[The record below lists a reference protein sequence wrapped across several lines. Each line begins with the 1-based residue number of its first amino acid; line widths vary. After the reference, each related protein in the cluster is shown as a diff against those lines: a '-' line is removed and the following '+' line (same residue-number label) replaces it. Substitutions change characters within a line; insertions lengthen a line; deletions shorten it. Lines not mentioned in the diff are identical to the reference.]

1 MIQRFTTRTGSL
13 DRSIW
18 LFALLLLLMLLPAA
32 FVLWFMNEAIAS
44 QSETARR
51 SVREAYRGQLR
62 LVRSRVDAHWQTHAA
77 RLNAAGDPD
86 RRFAQLVLEQMVD
99 GVVLLNADGSVAF
112 PDPATRTTAAGGK
125 IAAEIERLSGLAANS
140 RARSEATERVAARL
154 NDYATALPASERLA
168 LMERLRSQEPNVA
181 MPTEA
186 ALRLSLALAGPRRP
200 TPPVGHFLPTPIRD
214 VWAFTSADGRAV
226 ALYWTGRLESMMHD
240 LLHQVTPAG
249 IRFIAFP
256 PDVEGDPEAI
266 AAGPSLPGWQLT
278 FQPLDRATF
287 DDAVRRRAMVYVA
300 AGAAGIA
307 VIALLGAIVA
317 RAFRRH
323 LYLARLKTDL
333 VAAVSHELRTPL
345 ASMRVLVEGLLADDE
360 LDPTKTREYLG
371 LLATENSR
379 LTRVVENFLTFSR
392 LERGRQHFTFTAAHP
407 STLVSSALDAVRE
420 RMPVDC
426 DLRVDIAPDL
436 PPVIADTEAL
446 VTALVNLLDNALKYT
461 PADKRILIRVHAD
474 AGGSLSSGTP
484 PRRSSG
490 SSGTPPRRSSGSS
503 ASPGSPAS
511 PGRRCSV
518 VFAVGDNGIGI
529 AAREQRR
536 IFRRFYRVDQRLTRE
551 TGGVGL
557 GLSIVELIVR
567 AHGGSVGVSSEAGRG
582 STFTLR
588 LPAAS
593 EGAAA

>member
-1 MIQRFTTRTGSL
+1 MIKRFSTRPGSL

-18 LFALLLLLMLLPAA
+18 LFALLLLLMLLPAG
-32 FVLWFMNEAIAS
+32 FVLWFMNEAVVS
-44 QSETARR
+44 QSEAARR
-51 SVREAYRGQLR
+51 SVLEAYRGQLR
-62 LVRSRVDAHWQTHAA
+62 LVRSRVDAHWQAHAA
-77 RLNAAGDPD
+77 RLNGTADPG
-86 RRFAQLVLEQMVD
+86 RRFARLVLDQTVD

-112 PDPATRTTAAGGK
+112 PDQATRSSSAAAQLGGD
-125 IAAEIERLSGLAANS
+125 IDRLARLAPGS
-140 RARSEATERVAARL
+140 TARSAAIDRVAATL
-154 NDYATALPASERLA
+154 NDYAAVLAASERLS
-168 LMERLRSQEPNVA
+168 LMERLRAHAPNVA
-181 MPTEA
+181 LPTEA
-186 ALRLSLALAGPRRP
+186 ALRLSFALAGPRRP
-200 TPPVGHFLPTPIRD
+200 TPPPGHFLPTPIRD
-214 VWAFTSADGRAV
+214 MWAFTSADGRAV

-256 PDVEGDPEAI
+256 PDVDGDPEAI

-287 DDAVRRRAMVYVA
+287 DDAARRRTMVYVA

-307 VIALLGAIVA
+307 AIALLGAIVA

-345 ASMRVLVEGLLADDE
+345 ASMRVLVEGLLADEE
-360 LDPTKTREYLG
+360 LDATKTREYLG
-371 LLATENSR
+371 LLAAENSR

-407 STLVSSALDAVRE
+407 STIVTSALDAVRD
-420 RMPVDC
+420 RVPADC
-426 DLRVDIAPDL
+426 DLSVDVAADL

-446 VTALVNLLDNALKYT
+446 VTAIVNLLDNALKYT
-461 PADKRILIRVHAD
+461 PAQKRIHVQVHAD
-474 AGGSLSSGTP
+474 AGGS
-484 PRRSSG
+484 
-490 SSGTPPRRSSGSS
+490 
-503 ASPGSPAS
+503 
-511 PGRRCSV
+511 V
-518 VFAVGDNGIGI
+518 VFTVGDNGIGI
-529 AAREQRR
+529 ASREQRR

-567 AHGGSVGVSSEAGRG
+567 AHGGSVGVRSEAGRG
-582 STFTLR
+582 STFTVR
-588 LPAAS
+588 VPAAS